1 MKKEGLARWIV
12 ILLVLAAVV
21 VPLGSWWLSKDQGAK
36 IELHAR
42 MPENGGWSVD
52 TIQAKVGQPIH
63 LRLTSDDV
71 VHGFALGKSDME
83 SWLSIFPGEY
93 VETTLIFE
101 HPGKYTFFCTRWCG
115 PNHWRMHG
123 EIIVTG
129 EGDPNPGDSLPL
141 FLQYNID
148 IDAPHYA
155 ENIPGSPP
163 SAERGVRFSNRL
175 PDYSIDT
182 QTYLL
187 ISPADLWLRLR
198 SEPSLSDL
206 SDMDIWD
213 IVRWIWDRQNSSKTQ
228 SLGVKLFMAL
238 ASAAHGESGRGDG
251 VMVRGLPVID
261 HSRMGAGLVRPPDF
275 SDPHVLLGA
284 SPAILEGKIIRGGMG
299 TGMPSWGSILSRNQ
313 INSIIGY
320 LYTIAW
326 ESIK

>member
-1 MKKEGLARWIV
+1 MKKERIARWIV
-12 ILLVLAAVV
+12 IILVLTAIG
-21 VPLGSWWLSKDQGAK
+21 VPLGSWWLSRAQGTQ
-36 IELHAR
+36 IEIHAR
-42 MPENGGWSVD
+42 MPENGGWSID

-93 VETTLIFE
+93 VETTLVFE
-101 HPGKYTFFCTRWCG
+101 HPGKYIFYCTRWCG
-115 PNHWRMHG
+115 LNHWRMHG

-129 EGDPNPGDSLPL
+129 EGDPIPGDSLPL

-155 ENIPGSPP
+155 ENIPSSPP
-163 SAERGVRFSNRL
+163 SVERGSRFSDRL
-175 PDYSIDT
+175 PNYAIDK
-182 QTYLL
+182 QTYFLT
-187 ISPADLWLRLR
+187 SPEGLWLKLR

-213 IVRWIWDRQNSSKTQ
+213 IVRWIWDRQNSSNSQ
-228 SLGVKLFMAL
+228 SLGFKLFMAL

-251 VMVRGLPVID
+251 VMARGLPVMD
-261 HSRMGAGLVRPPDF
+261 HSNMGSGLVRPPDF
-275 SDPHVLLGA
+275 TDPHVLLSA

-299 TGMPSWGSILSRNQ
+299 TGMPSWGSILSRDQ
-313 INSIIGY
+313 IHSIIDY